1 MAEETLTILRVDT
14 GQAVTS
20 IKDLRAN
27 ISQLKDALSGLEI
40 GTEEF
45 QSTLQQLNINQAA
58 LRAAM
63 NGTKASMEDLTKAAT
78 GTGQSYNALVNSMA
92 TLRKEL
98 RNIDTSTEEGQKR
111 FNELSGQI
119 LSVNTRL
126 KEMDAATGKYQR
138 NVGNYAEEGQKRFN
152 ELSGQILSV
161 NTRLKEMDAATGKYQ
176 RNVGNYAGAVRG
188 LNLAMAQVARELP
201 SLKMG
206 ADMFFLAISNNLP
219 ILVDNIQLVREQN
232 AKMLAETGKA
242 PKLFGQVVKS
252 LFSWN
257 SLMSVGITLLTLF
270 GGKIIDWVSG
280 LFKAKEETDAAAKA
294 QEELNKAMADIA
306 QAEVKATA
314 SAKTYYSIA
323 TDVTRSMEDRLGAA
337 QKLIKEYPQYLSDF
351 SEEEIIAGKAAD
363 AYGRL
368 SLSIQEAA
376 RAKAA
381 MQKITENYSKILDL
395 QIQLDE
401 KQAELESAT
410 AARDVYAVYKN
421 RADSSTTNPLAAQGA
436 VNLAS
441 QYAAQYD
448 EYSREVNRLTEETE
462 SLTNQID
469 ELNAVNTA
477 LQSKISLTSEY
488 FEGQA
493 AAAKK
498 AADELERLKAAADKA
513 AQLKFDI
520 STDDPQVD
528 EEDPFA
534 GMEDRQESL
543 QKALDFQL
551 ERLEAEREQELRWN
565 KIRTEDERARL
576 ENEYL
581 INEEYNEKK
590 LRLLED
596 FAERSP
602 DAETTVNAQIE
613 AADLAVQ
620 IEQDKWAHIKAMRD
634 KDEEEEREHWKNVGK
649 IAQAG
654 LGAISGVLDGLADA
668 MEANGDESAAAQER
682 IKNMRIAAATIDTI
696 GGAIGAFMQA
706 SQSIPPPWGQI
717 VGAAQAA
724 AVVATGIAQIA
735 KIRQT
740 DVSGDSAGSGSV
752 SAPAA
757 VQAPTISTEYQQVR
771 NITGASEEERLNRMA
786 GDQRVYVLESDIEA
800 ARNGRRVRVRES
812 TF

>member
-92 TLRKEL
+92 ALRKEL

-126 KEMDAATGKYQR
+126 KEMDAATG
-138 NVGNYAEEGQKRFN
+138 N
-152 ELSGQILSV
+152 
-161 NTRLKEMDAATGKYQ
+161 YQ

-188 LNLAMAQVARELP
+188 LNLAMAQVVRELP

-242 PKLFGQVVKS
+242 PKLITQVVKS

-257 SLMSVGITLLTLF
+257 SLMSVAVTLLTLF
-270 GGKIIDWVSG
+270 GGKVIDWVSG
-280 LFKAKEETDAAAKA
+280 LFKAKEETDEAAKA
-294 QEELNKAMADIA
+294 LEELNKAMKDIA
-306 QAEVKATA
+306 QAEAKATA

-351 SEEEIIAGKAAD
+351 SEEEVIAGKAAD

-395 QIQLDE
+395 QLQLDE
-401 KQAELESAT
+401 KQAELDSAT
-410 AARDVYAVYKN
+410 EARDVYAVYKN
-421 RADSSTTNPLAAQGA
+421 RADSLTTNPLAAQGA

-448 EYSREVNRLTEETE
+448 EYSREVNRLTEDTE
-462 SLTNQID
+462 SLTSQIE
-469 ELNAVNTA
+469 ELTAVNTA

-488 FEGQA
+488 LEGQA
-493 AAAKK
+493 DAAKK

-520 STDDPQVD
+520 SMDDPQVD

-565 KIRTEDERARL
+565 KIRTEDEHARL

-620 IEQDKWAHIKAMRD
+620 IEQDKYEKIRALRD
-634 KDEEEEREHWKNVGK
+634 KDEEQERKHWKNVGK

-654 LGAISGVLDGLADA
+654 FGAISGVLDGVADA
-668 MEANGDESAAAQER
+668 LEANGDESAAAQER
-682 IKNMRIAAATIDTI
+682 IKNIRIAAATIDTI

-706 SQSIPPPWGQI
+706 TQTIPPPWGQI
-717 VGAAQAA
+717 VGAVQAA
-724 AVVATGIAQIA
+724 AVVATGIAQIN

-740 DVSGDSAGSGSV
+740 DVSGKSSSSGSV

-757 VQAPTISTEYQQVR
+757 VQAPTVRTEYQQVR

-800 ARNGRRVRVRES
+800 AQDRRRVRVRES

>member
-1 MAEETLTILRVDT
+1 MRVDT

-92 TLRKEL
+92 ALRKEL

-126 KEMDAATGKYQR
+126 KEMDAATG
-138 NVGNYAEEGQKRFN
+138 N
-152 ELSGQILSV
+152 
-161 NTRLKEMDAATGKYQ
+161 YQ

-188 LNLAMAQVARELP
+188 LNLAMAQVVRELP

-242 PKLFGQVVKS
+242 PKLITQVVKS

-257 SLMSVGITLLTLF
+257 SLMSVAVTLLTLF
-270 GGKIIDWVSG
+270 GGKVIDWVSG

-294 QEELNKAMADIA
+294 QEELNKAMKDIA
-306 QAEVKATA
+306 QAEAKATA

-395 QIQLDE
+395 QMQLE
-401 KQAELESAT
+401 ERTAEHQKKNDRYNADIKAYSNWGGQNDALALAYKNLKKESESYREEVENINTQIAALESA
-410 AARDVYAVYKN
+410 N
-421 RADSSTTNPLAAQGA
+421 QSLQG
-436 VNLAS
+436 
-441 QYAAQYD
+441 
-448 EYSREVNRLTEETE
+448 E
-462 SLTNQID
+462 
-469 ELNAVNTA
+469 
-477 LQSKISLTSEY
+477 ISLTSEY
-488 FEGQA
+488 LEGQA
-493 AAAKK
+493 DAAKK

-520 STDDPQVD
+520 SMDDPQVD

-590 LRLLED
+590 LRLLKD

-620 IEQDKWAHIKAMRD
+620 IEQDKYEKIRALRD
-634 KDEEEEREHWKNVGK
+634 KDEEQERKHWKNVGK

-654 LGAISGVLDGLADA
+654 FGAISGVLDGLADA
-668 MEANGDESAAAQER
+668 LEANGDESAAAQER
-682 IKNMRIAAATIDTI
+682 IKNIRIAAATIDTI

-706 SQSIPPPWGQI
+706 TQTIPPPWGQI
-717 VGAAQAA
+717 VGAVQAA
-724 AVVATGIAQIA
+724 AVVATGIAQIN

-740 DVSGDSAGSGSV
+740 DVSGKSSSSGSV

-757 VQAPTISTEYQQVR
+757 VQAPTVRTEYQQVR

-800 ARNGRRVRVRES
+800 AQDRRRVRVRES

>member
-92 TLRKEL
+92 ALRKEL

-126 KEMDAATGKYQR
+126 KEMDAATG
-138 NVGNYAEEGQKRFN
+138 N
-152 ELSGQILSV
+152 
-161 NTRLKEMDAATGKYQ
+161 YQ

-188 LNLAMAQVARELP
+188 LNLAMAQVVRELP

-242 PKLFGQVVKS
+242 PKLITQVVKS

-257 SLMSVGITLLTLF
+257 SLMSVAVTLLTLF
-270 GGKIIDWVSG
+270 GGKVIDWVSG

-294 QEELNKAMADIA
+294 LEELNKAMKDIA
-306 QAEVKATA
+306 QAEAKATA
-314 SAKTYYSIA
+314 SAETYYSIA

-351 SEEEIIAGKAAD
+351 SEEEVIAGKAAD

-395 QIQLDE
+395 QLQLDE
-401 KQAELESAT
+401 KQAELDSAT
-410 AARDVYAVYKN
+410 EARDVYAVYKN
-421 RADSSTTNPLAAQGA
+421 R
-436 VNLAS
+436 
-441 QYAAQYD
+441 
-448 EYSREVNRLTEETE
+448 
-462 SLTNQID
+462 
-469 ELNAVNTA
+469 
-477 LQSKISLTSEY
+477 SE
-488 FEGQA
+488 
-493 AAAKK
+493 
-498 AADELERLKAAADKA
+498 
-513 AQLKFDI
+513 
-520 STDDPQVD
+520 
-528 EEDPFA
+528 
-534 GMEDRQESL
+534 
-543 QKALDFQL
+543 
-551 ERLEAEREQELRWN
+551 
-565 KIRTEDERARL
+565 
-576 ENEYL
+576 
-581 INEEYNEKK
+581 
-590 LRLLED
+590 
-596 FAERSP
+596 
-602 DAETTVNAQIE
+602 
-613 AADLAVQ
+613 
-620 IEQDKWAHIKAMRD
+620 
-634 KDEEEEREHWKNVGK
+634 
-649 IAQAG
+649 
-654 LGAISGVLDGLADA
+654 
-668 MEANGDESAAAQER
+668 
-682 IKNMRIAAATIDTI
+682 
-696 GGAIGAFMQA
+696 
-706 SQSIPPPWGQI
+706 
-717 VGAAQAA
+717 
-724 AVVATGIAQIA
+724 
-735 KIRQT
+735 
-740 DVSGDSAGSGSV
+740 
-752 SAPAA
+752 
-757 VQAPTISTEYQQVR
+757 
-771 NITGASEEERLNRMA
+771 
-786 GDQRVYVLESDIEA
+786 
-800 ARNGRRVRVRES
+800 
-812 TF
+812 

>member
-14 GQAVTS
+14 GQAVVS
-20 IKDLRAN
+20 IRDLKDN
-27 ISQLKDALSGLEI
+27 ISTLKAQLSELEV
-40 GTEEF
+40 GTEDF
-45 QSTLQQLNINQAA
+45 QNTLQQLNVNQNA

-63 NGTKASMEDLTKAAT
+63 NGTTASMEDLTNAAN
-78 GTGQSYNALVNSMA
+78 GAGESYNALVNNMA
-92 TLRKEL
+92 AMRKEL
-98 RNIDTSTEEGQKR
+98 RNIDTSTAEGQKR
-111 FNELSGQI
+111 FNELAAKING
-119 LSVNTRL
+119 VNTRL
-126 KEMDAATGKYQR
+126 KEMDAATG
-138 NVGNYAEEGQKRFN
+138 N
-152 ELSGQILSV
+152 
-161 NTRLKEMDAATGKYQ
+161 YQ

-188 LNLAMAQVARELP
+188 LNLAMAQVVRELP

-219 ILVDNIQLVREQN
+219 ILADNIQMVREQN

-242 PKLFGQVVKS
+242 PKLITQVVKS

-257 SLMSVGITLLTLF
+257 SLMSVAMTLLTLF
-270 GGKIIDWVSG
+270 GGKVIDWVSG

-294 QEELNKAMADIA
+294 QEELNRAMRDIA
-306 QAEVKATA
+306 QAEAEATA

-351 SEEEIIAGKAAD
+351 SEEEVIAGKAAD

-368 SLSIQEAA
+368 ALSLQEAA

-410 AARDVYAVYKN
+410 EARDFYAVYKN

-448 EYSREVNRLTEETE
+448 EYSREVNRLTEETD

-498 AADELERLKAAADKA
+498 AADELAKLKAAADKA

-520 STDDPQVD
+520 PMDDPQVD

-534 GMEDRQESL
+534 GMDSRNEGLESN
-543 QKALDFQL
+543 L
-551 ERLEAEREQELRWN
+551 EFTIGMMEKERDERLRWN
-565 KIRTEDERARL
+565 EIMTEDERSRM
-576 ENEYL
+576 E
-581 INEEYNEKK
+581 EEYQINLQAKE
-590 LRLLED
+590 RLKELYEQYAED
-596 FAERSP
+596 
-602 DAETTVNAQIE
+602 TTDPE
-613 AADLAVQ
+613 AAYEAQQAAADIAVQ

>member
-1 MAEETLTILRVDT
+1 MAEETVTILRVDT
-14 GQAVTS
+14 GQAVAS
-20 IKDLRAN
+20 IRDLKDN
-27 ISQLKDALSGLEI
+27 ISALKAQLSGLEL
-40 GTEEF
+40 GTEEY
-45 QSTLQQLNINQAA
+45 QETLRRLNVNQNA

-63 NGTKASMEDLTKAAT
+63 NGTTASMEELTNAAN
-78 GTGQSYNALVNSMA
+78 GAGKSYNALVNQMA
-92 TLRKEL
+92 AMRKEL

-111 FNELSGQI
+111 FDELAVKIST
-119 LSVNTRL
+119 VNTRL
-126 KEMDAATGKYQR
+126 KEMDATTG
-138 NVGNYAEEGQKRFN
+138 N
-152 ELSGQILSV
+152 
-161 NTRLKEMDAATGKYQ
+161 YQ

-188 LNLAMAQVARELP
+188 LNLAMAQVVRELP
-201 SLKMG
+201 SLKIG

-219 ILVDNIQLVREQN
+219 ILADNIQAVREQN

-242 PKLFGQVVKS
+242 PKLITQVVKS

-257 SLMSVGITLLTLF
+257 SLMSVGITLLTMF

-294 QEELNKAMADIA
+294 QEELNKAMQDMA

-351 SEEEIIAGKAAD
+351 SEEELIAGRAAE

-395 QIQLDE
+395 QMQLEE
-401 KQAELESAT
+401 KQAALDSAT

-421 RADSSTTNPLAAQGA
+421 RADSSTANPLAAQGA

-448 EYSREVNRLTEETE
+448 EYSREVNRLTEDTE
-462 SLTNQID
+462 SLTNQIE
-469 ELNAVNTA
+469 ELTAVNTA

-488 FEGQA
+488 FENEA
-493 AAAKK
+493 EAIKK
-498 AADELERLKAAADKA
+498 AADELERLKAAADKNVKWEFEG
-513 AQLKFDI
+513 LPDL
-520 STDDPQVD
+520 TDVSVD
-528 EEDPFA
+528 EGDPFS
-534 GMEDRQESL
+534 GMDSRN
-543 QKALDFQL
+543 
-551 ERLEAEREQELRWN
+551 ERLESNLGFTIEMLEKERDERLRWN
-565 KIRTEDERARL
+565 EIMTEDELARM
-576 ENEYL
+576 ENEYQ
-581 INEEYNEKK
+581 INLQAKERMKELYEQYA
-590 LRLLED
+590 ED
-596 FAERSP
+596 
-602 DAETTVNAQIE
+602 TTDPGEAREAQQA
-613 AADLAVQ
+613 AADIAVQ

-634 KDEEEEREHWKNVGK
+634 KDAELEKEHWSNVSK

-668 MEANGDESAAAQER
+668 MEANGDDSAAAQER

-706 SQSIPPPWGQI
+706 TATIPPPWGQI

-740 DVSGDSAGSGSV
+740 DVSGDSAGSGGV

-757 VQAPTISTEYQQVR
+757 VQAPTISPQFNQVR

-800 ARNGRRVRVRES
+800 ARNARRVRVEES

>member
-92 TLRKEL
+92 ALRKEL

-126 KEMDAATGKYQR
+126 KEMDAATG
-138 NVGNYAEEGQKRFN
+138 N
-152 ELSGQILSV
+152 
-161 NTRLKEMDAATGKYQ
+161 YQ

-188 LNLAMAQVARELP
+188 LNLAMAQVVRELP

-242 PKLFGQVVKS
+242 PKLITQVVKS

-257 SLMSVGITLLTLF
+257 SLMSVAVTLLTLF
-270 GGKIIDWVSG
+270 GGKVIDWVSG

-294 QEELNKAMADIA
+294 QEELNKAMKDIA
-306 QAEVKATA
+306 QAEAKATA

-395 QIQLDE
+395 QMQLE
-401 KQAELESAT
+401 ERTAEHQKKNDRYNADIKAYSNWGGQNDALALAYKNLKKESESYREEVENINTQIAALESA
-410 AARDVYAVYKN
+410 N
-421 RADSSTTNPLAAQGA
+421 QSLQG
-436 VNLAS
+436 
-441 QYAAQYD
+441 
-448 EYSREVNRLTEETE
+448 E
-462 SLTNQID
+462 
-469 ELNAVNTA
+469 
-477 LQSKISLTSEY
+477 ISLTSEY
-488 FEGQA
+488 LEGQA
-493 AAAKK
+493 DAAKK

-520 STDDPQVD
+520 SMDDPQVD

-590 LRLLED
+590 LRLLKD

-620 IEQDKWAHIKAMRD
+620 IEQDKYEKIRALRD
-634 KDEEEEREHWKNVGK
+634 KDEEQERKHWKNVGK

-654 LGAISGVLDGLADA
+654 FGAISGVLDGLADA
-668 MEANGDESAAAQER
+668 LEANGDESAAAQER
-682 IKNMRIAAATIDTI
+682 IKNIRIAAATIDTI

-706 SQSIPPPWGQI
+706 TQTIPPPWGQI
-717 VGAAQAA
+717 VGAVQAA
-724 AVVATGIAQIA
+724 AVVATGIAQIN

-740 DVSGDSAGSGSV
+740 DVSGKSSSSGSV

-757 VQAPTISTEYQQVR
+757 VQAPTVRTEYQQVR

-800 ARNGRRVRVRES
+800 AQDRRRVRVRES

>member
-40 GTEEF
+40 GTEEY

-63 NGTKASMEDLTKAAT
+63 NGNKASMEDLTKAAT

-92 TLRKEL
+92 KLRKEL

-126 KEMDAATGKYQR
+126 KEMDAATG
-138 NVGNYAEEGQKRFN
+138 N
-152 ELSGQILSV
+152 
-161 NTRLKEMDAATGKYQ
+161 YQ

-188 LNLAMAQVARELP
+188 LNLAMAQVVRELP

-206 ADMFFLAISNNLP
+206 TDMFFLAISNNLP
-219 ILVDNIQLVREQN
+219 ILADNIQMVREQN

-242 PKLFGQVVKS
+242 PKLITQVVKS

-257 SLMSVGITLLTLF
+257 SLMSLAVTLLTLF
-270 GGKIIDWVSG
+270 GGKVIDWVSG
-280 LFKAKEETDAAAKA
+280 LFKAKEETDAAARA
-294 QEELNKAMADIA
+294 QEELNKAMQDMA
-306 QAEVKATA
+306 QAEAKATA

-351 SEEEIIAGKAAD
+351 SEEEVIAGKAAD

-395 QIQLDE
+395 QLQLDE
-401 KQAELESAT
+401 KQAEFQRKS
-410 AARDVYAVYKN
+410 
-421 RADSSTTNPLAAQGA
+421 
-436 VNLAS
+436 
-441 QYAAQYD
+441 D
-448 EYSREVNRLTEETE
+448 EYYNTLKNGNVWDRLTLSHKKYQKEAQSYREEVKNINAQIAALEE
-462 SLTNQID
+462 SNKS
-469 ELNAVNTA
+469 
-477 LQSKISLTSEY
+477 LQGKISLTSEY

-498 AADELERLKAAADKA
+498 AADELAKLKAAADKA

-520 STDDPQVD
+520 SMDDPQVD

-565 KIRTEDERARL
+565 KIRTDDERARL

-581 INEEYNEKK
+581 INEEYNKKK

-613 AADLAVQ
+613 AADLSVQ
-620 IEQDKWAHIKAMRD
+620 IEQDKYEKIRALRD

-706 SQSIPPPWGQI
+706 TQTIPPPWGQI
-717 VGAAQAA
+717 VGAVQAA
-724 AVVATGIAQIA
+724 AVVATGIAQIN

-740 DVSGDSAGSGSV
+740 DVSGKSSSSGSV

-757 VQAPTISTEYQQVR
+757 VQAPTVRTEYQQVR

-786 GDQRVYVLESDIEA
+786 GEQRVYVLESDIEA
-800 ARNGRRVRVRES
+800 AQDRRRVRVRES

>member
-1 MAEETLTILRVDT
+1 MAEETVTILRVDT
-14 GQAVTS
+14 GQAVAS
-20 IKDLRAN
+20 IRDLKDN
-27 ISQLKDALSGLEI
+27 ISALKAQLSGLEL
-40 GTEEF
+40 GTEEY
-45 QSTLQQLNINQAA
+45 QEALRRLNVNQNA

-63 NGTKASMEDLTKAAT
+63 NGTTASMEELTNAAN
-78 GTGQSYNALVNSMA
+78 GAGQSYNALVNQMA
-92 TLRKEL
+92 AMRKEL

-111 FNELSGQI
+111 FNELAVKIST
-119 LSVNTRL
+119 VNTRL
-126 KEMDAATGKYQR
+126 KEMDAATG
-138 NVGNYAEEGQKRFN
+138 N
-152 ELSGQILSV
+152 
-161 NTRLKEMDAATGKYQ
+161 YQ

-188 LNLAMAQVARELP
+188 LNLAMAQVVRELP
-201 SLKMG
+201 SLKIG

-219 ILVDNIQLVREQN
+219 ILADNIQAVREQN

-242 PKLFGQVVKS
+242 PKLITQVVKS

-257 SLMSVGITLLTLF
+257 SLMSVGITLLTMF

-294 QEELNKAMADIA
+294 QEELNKAMQDMA

-351 SEEEIIAGKAAD
+351 SEEELIAGRAAE

-381 MQKITENYSKILDL
+381 MKKITENYSKILDL
-395 QIQLDE
+395 QMQLEE
-401 KQAELESAT
+401 KQAALDSAT

-421 RADSSTTNPLAAQGA
+421 RADSSTANPLAAQGA
-436 VNLAS
+436 VNLSS

-448 EYSREVNRLTEETE
+448 EYSREVNRLTDETE
-462 SLTNQID
+462 SLTNQIE
-469 ELNAVNTA
+469 ELTAVNTA

-488 FEGQA
+488 LEGQA
-493 AAAKK
+493 DAAKK
-498 AADELERLKAAADKA
+498 AASELAKLKAAADKA
-513 AQLKFDI
+513 AELKFDV
-520 STDDPQVD
+520 S
-528 EEDPFA
+528 EEDPRVDEGDPFS
-534 GMEDRQESL
+534 GMDSRNEGLESNL
-543 QKALDFQL
+543 GFTIEML
-551 ERLEAEREQELRWN
+551 EKERDERLRWN
-565 KIRTEDERARL
+565 EIMTEDELARM
-576 ENEYL
+576 ENEYQ
-581 INEEYNEKK
+581 INLQAKERMKELYEQYA
-590 LRLLED
+590 ED
-596 FAERSP
+596 
-602 DAETTVNAQIE
+602 TTDPGEAWEAQQA
-613 AADLAVQ
+613 AADIAVQ

-634 KDEEEEREHWKNVGK
+634 KDAELEKEHWSNVSK

-668 MEANGDESAAAQER
+668 MEANGDDSAAAQER

-706 SQSIPPPWGQI
+706 TATIPPPWGQI

-740 DVSGDSAGSGSV
+740 DVSGDSAGSGGV

-757 VQAPTISTEYQQVR
+757 VQAPTVSPQFNQVR

-800 ARNGRRVRVRES
+800 ARNARRVRVEES

>member
-1 MAEETLTILRVDT
+1 MRVDT
-14 GQAVTS
+14 GQAVVS
-20 IKDLRAN
+20 IRDLKDN
-27 ISQLKDALSGLEI
+27 ISTLKAQLSELEV
-40 GTEEF
+40 GTEDF
-45 QSTLQQLNINQAA
+45 QNTLQQLNVNQNA

-63 NGTKASMEDLTKAAT
+63 NGTTASMEDLTNAAN
-78 GTGQSYNALVNSMA
+78 GAGQSYNALVNNMA
-92 TLRKEL
+92 AMRKEL
-98 RNIDTSTEEGQKR
+98 RNIDTSTAEGQKR
-111 FNELSGQI
+111 FDELAAKING
-119 LSVNTRL
+119 VNARL
-126 KEMDAATGKYQR
+126 KEMDAATG
-138 NVGNYAEEGQKRFN
+138 N
-152 ELSGQILSV
+152 
-161 NTRLKEMDAATGKYQ
+161 YQ

-188 LNLAMAQVARELP
+188 LNLAMAQVVRELP

-219 ILVDNIQLVREQN
+219 ILADNIQMVREQN

-242 PKLFGQVVKS
+242 PKLITQVVKS

-257 SLMSVGITLLTLF
+257 SLMSVAVTLLTLF
-270 GGKIIDWVSG
+270 GGKVIDWVSG

-294 QEELNKAMADIA
+294 QEELNKAMKDIA
-306 QAEVKATA
+306 QAEVEATA

-351 SEEEIIAGKAAD
+351 SEEEVIAGKAAD

-368 SLSIQEAA
+368 SASIQEAA

-395 QIQLDE
+395 QLQLDE
-401 KQAELESAT
+401 KQAELDSAT
-410 AARDVYAVYKN
+410 EARDVYAVYKN

-448 EYSREVNRLTEETE
+448 EYSREVNRLTDETE

-469 ELNAVNTA
+469 ELAAVNTA
-477 LQSKISLTSEY
+477 LQSKISVTSEY
-488 FEGQA
+488 LEGQA
-493 AAAKK
+493 DAAKK

-520 STDDPQVD
+520 SMDDPQVD

-551 ERLEAEREQELRWN
+551 ERLEAERGQELRWN

-602 DAETTVNAQIE
+602 DAETTANAKIE
-613 AADLAVQ
+613 AADLSVQ
-620 IEQDKWAHIKAMRD
+620 IEQDKYEKIRALRD

-654 LGAISGVLDGLADA
+654 FGAISGVLDGLADA
-668 MEANGDESAAAQER
+668 LEANGDESAAAQER
-682 IKNMRIAAATIDTI
+682 IKNIRIAAATIDTI

-706 SQSIPPPWGQI
+706 TQTIPPPWGQI

-724 AVVATGIAQIA
+724 AVVATGIAQIN
-735 KIRQT
+735 KIRNT
-740 DVSGDSAGSGSV
+740 DVSGESSGSGSLS
-752 SAPAA
+752 SAAA
-757 VQAPTISTEYQQVR
+757 VQAPTVRTEYQQVR

-800 ARNGRRVRVRES
+800 AQDRRRVRVRES